1 MGCMMSRMPDATGG
15 PARGKQSVALGSL
28 VAAGAL
34 TTLKLVV
41 GGLTGSLG
49 ILSEA
54 AHSGLDFLA
63 AAITYLSVQIAD
75 QPADRSHPFGHGKVE
90 HLSAFVQTTLL
101 AVTSVWIVF
110 EAVRRLFFHDVHV
123 EPSPWAFGV
132 LGLSATVDMFR
143 ARSLGRAARTHQSQ
157 ALEADALHFATDV
170 YSTGGVALGLLLV
183 YVGGVA
189 GVTWL
194 RYADPVAALVVAA
207 VSVYIGTRLGNRS
220 VGALLDAAPEGA
232 SDRIAG
238 IVSGIPGVLGSER
251 IRVRQSGAKLFID
264 LRITLESNTSLE
276 HAESIADA
284 VTSRIQEHYP
294 TADVVVD
301 TAPHSPSPDDL
312 VERIRSIAHRE
323 NFHVHD
329 VTAIEVKGRPQI
341 DLDIEVDP
349 ALELA
354 TAHERAT
361 SLEALV
367 RRELPEVRDIN
378 VHIEPLR
385 KKVESAQDAPRIQA
399 DTERALREVVRS
411 TPGVIDCHSID
422 AHRVGNEVVVTV
434 HCTLQPGLSVERAHD
449 ITERLELK
457 LRERVQRNIR
467 VNIHAEPEAPAP

>member
-1 MGCMMSRMPDATGG
+1 MKSRTPDATDV
-15 PARGKQSVALGSL
+15 PARGKQSVALSSL
-28 VAAGAL
+28 LAAGAL

-41 GGLTGSLG
+41 GVLTGSLG

-54 AHSGLDFLA
+54 AHSGLDLLA
-63 AAITYLSVQIAD
+63 AAITFFSVRIAD
-75 QPADRSHPFGHGKVE
+75 QPADPSHPFGHGKVE
-90 HLSAFVQTTLL
+90 HLSAFVQTALL
-101 AVTSVWIVF
+101 AVTSAWIVF
-110 EAVRRLFFHDVHV
+110 EAVRRLFFRDVHV
-123 EPSPWAFGV
+123 ALSIWAFGV
-132 LGLSATVDMFR
+132 LGLSATVDLLR
-143 ARSLGRAARTHQSQ
+143 SRSLARAARTYHSQ
-157 ALEADALHFATDV
+157 ALEADALHFSTDV
-170 YSTGGVALGLLLV
+170 YSTGAVILGLLLV
-183 YVGGVA
+183 YAGEVA
-189 GVTWL
+189 GVAWL
-194 RYADPVAALVVAA
+194 RYADPVAALVVAG

-220 VGALLDAAPEGA
+220 VDALLDAAPEGA
-232 SDRIAG
+232 PDRIAD
-238 IVSGIPGVLGSER
+238 IVSAIPGVLGSER

-264 LRITLESNTSLE
+264 LRITLESNIPLE

-284 VTSRIQEHYP
+284 VTSRIQEHFP
-294 TADVVVD
+294 AADVVVD

-341 DLDIEVDP
+341 DLDLEVDP
-349 ALELA
+349 ALEL
-354 TAHERAT
+354 TMAHERAT

-378 VHIEPLR
+378 VHIEPMH
-385 KKVESAQDAPRIQA
+385 KKVASAQDAPRIQA

-422 AHRVGNEVVVTV
+422 AHRVGSEVVVTV

-467 VNIHAEPEAPAP
+467 VNIHAEPEAHAP

>member
-1 MGCMMSRMPDATGG
+1 MKSRTPDAANV
-15 PARGKQSVALGSL
+15 PARAKQSVALSSL
-28 VAAGAL
+28 LAAGAL

-41 GGLTGSLG
+41 GVLTGSLG

-63 AAITYLSVQIAD
+63 AAITYLSVRIAD
-75 QPADRSHPFGHGKVE
+75 QPADPSHPFGHGKVE
-90 HLSAFVQTTLL
+90 HLSAFVQTALL
-101 AVTSVWIVF
+101 AVTSAWIVF
-110 EAVRRLFFHDVHV
+110 EAVRRLFFQDVHV
-123 EPSPWAFGV
+123 ALSIWAFGV
-132 LGLSATVDMFR
+132 LGLSATVDLIR
-143 ARSLGRAARTHQSQ
+143 SRSLARAARTYQSQ
-157 ALEADALHFATDV
+157 ALEADALHFSTDV
-170 YSTGGVALGLLLV
+170 YSTSAVILGLLLV
-183 YVGGVA
+183 YVGEAAGVA
-189 GVTWL
+189 WL

-232 SDRIAG
+232 PDRIAD

-284 VTSRIQEHYP
+284 VTSRIQERYP
-294 TADVVVD
+294 AADVVVD

-378 VHIEPLR
+378 VHIEPMR
-385 KKVESAQDAPRIQA
+385 KKVVSAQDAPRIQA
-399 DTERALREVVRS
+399 DMERALREVVRG

-422 AHRVGNEVVVTV
+422 AHRVGSEVVVTV

>member
-1 MGCMMSRMPDATGG
+1 MMSRMPDATDV
-15 PARGKQSVALGSL
+15 PAREKQSVALSSL
-28 VAAGAL
+28 LAAGAL

-41 GGLTGSLG
+41 GVLTGSLG

-54 AHSGLDFLA
+54 AHSGLDFIA
-63 AAITYLSVQIAD
+63 AAITYLSVRIAD
-75 QPADRSHPFGHGKVE
+75 QPADPSHPFGHGKVE
-90 HLSAFVQTTLL
+90 HLSAFVQTALL
-101 AVTSVWIVF
+101 AVTSAWIVF

-123 EPSPWAFGV
+123 ALSIWAFGV
-132 LGLSATVDMFR
+132 LGLSATVDLLR
-143 ARSLGRAARTHQSQ
+143 SRSLARAARTYQSQ

-170 YSTGGVALGLLLV
+170 YSTGAVVLGLLLV
-183 YVGGVA
+183 YVGEVA
-189 GVTWL
+189 GLNWL

-232 SDRIAG
+232 PDRIAD

-264 LRITLESNTSLE
+264 LRITLESNIPLE
-276 HAESIADA
+276 HAESIAEA
-284 VTSRIQEHYP
+284 VTARIQERYP
-294 TADVVVD
+294 AADVVVD

-341 DLDIEVDP
+341 DLDLEVDP
-349 ALELA
+349 ALELT

-378 VHIEPLR
+378 VHIEPMR
-385 KKVESAQDAPRIQA
+385 KKVVSAQDAPRIQA

-422 AHRVGNEVVVTV
+422 AHRVGSEVVVTV

-457 LRERVQRNIR
+457 LRERVQRDIR
-467 VNIHAEPEAPAP
+467 VNIHAEPEAHAES

>member
-1 MGCMMSRMPDATGG
+1 MGGMMSRMPDATDV
-15 PARGKQSVALGSL
+15 PAREKQSVALSSL

-41 GGLTGSLG
+41 GVLTGSLG

-63 AAITYLSVQIAD
+63 AAITYLSVRIAD
-75 QPADRSHPFGHGKVE
+75 QPADPSHPFGHGKVE
-90 HLSAFVQTTLL
+90 HLSAFVQTALL
-101 AVTSVWIVF
+101 AVTSAWIVF

-123 EPSPWAFGV
+123 ALSIWAFGV
-132 LGLSATVDMFR
+132 LGLSATVDLLR
-143 ARSLGRAARTHQSQ
+143 SRSLARAARTYQSQ

-170 YSTGGVALGLLLV
+170 YSTGAVVLGLLLV
-183 YVGGVA
+183 YVGEVA
-189 GVTWL
+189 GLNWL

-232 SDRIAG
+232 PDRIAD

-264 LRITLESNTSLE
+264 LRITLESNIPLE
-276 HAESIADA
+276 HAESIAEA
-284 VTSRIQEHYP
+284 VTARIQERYP
-294 TADVVVD
+294 AADVVVD

-341 DLDIEVDP
+341 DLDLEVDP
-349 ALELA
+349 ALELT

-378 VHIEPLR
+378 VHIEPMR
-385 KKVESAQDAPRIQA
+385 KKVVSAQDAPRIQA

-422 AHRVGNEVVVTV
+422 AHRVGSEVVVTV

-467 VNIHAEPEAPAP
+467 VNIHAEPEAHAP